1 MAVEPSSRVSWYTR
15 FVDTIALSSDDPHE
29 APGIAVVVPRRV
41 DDGSVA
47 SLGRIHGIAHHAR
60 IAQVTVGVPLAA
72 TMSKTM
78 PAVMKVL

>member
-41 DDGSVA
+41 EGGSVA
-47 SLGRIHGIAHHAR
+47 SLGYLHGIAHHAR
-60 IAQVTVGVPLAA
+60 IAQVTVGVPFAA
-72 TMSKTM
+72 TMT
-78 PAVMKVL
+78 PVMEDL